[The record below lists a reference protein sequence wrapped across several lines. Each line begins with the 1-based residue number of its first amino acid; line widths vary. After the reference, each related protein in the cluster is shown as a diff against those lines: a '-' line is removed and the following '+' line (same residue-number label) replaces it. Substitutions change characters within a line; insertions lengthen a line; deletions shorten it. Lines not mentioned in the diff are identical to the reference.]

1 MVPSTCTN
9 GPIKNIDTLTK
20 PKFGVIVVYTRFM
33 LEKYIREKK
42 DGFFCFSTTS
52 KEIIL

>member
-9 GPIKNIDTLTK
+9 GPIKNIDTLPK
-20 PKFGVIVVYTRFM
+20 PKFGVIVAYTRFV

-42 DGFFCFSTTS
+42 DGFLCFWTTS